1 MTDAA
6 PRHLLLWDGTCGFCR
21 RFIDWVHQRDRDGR
35 FEIVPYQDAPT
46 PPMTPELREACRR
59 AAHVLTADGRV
70 LRAGRASMFVLR
82 EIGHPVLGRVLAVPP
97 LVWLVELGYFIVARN
112 RSGFS
117 WILGKVS
124 PPGRA
129 GS

>member
-1 MTDAA
+1 
-6 PRHLLLWDGTCGFCR
+6 
-21 RFIDWVHQRDRDGR
+21 
-35 FEIVPYQDAPT
+35 
-46 PPMTPELREACRR
+46 
-59 AAHVLTADGRV
+59 
-70 LRAGRASMFVLR
+70 
-82 EIGHPVLGRVLAVPP
+82 VLAVPP

>member
-1 MTDAA
+1 V
-6 PRHLLLWDGTCGFCR
+6 R
-21 RFIDWVHQRDRDGR
+21 QRDRDGR

-97 LVWLVELGYFIVARN
+97 LVWLVELGYSIVARN

>member
-1 MTDAA
+1 
-6 PRHLLLWDGTCGFCR
+6 
-21 RFIDWVHQRDRDGR
+21 
-35 FEIVPYQDAPT
+35 
-46 PPMTPELREACRR
+46 
-59 AAHVLTADGRV
+59 
-70 LRAGRASMFVLR
+70 MFVLR

-124 PPGRA
+124 PPGRG